1 MLIEPGHEELSVVR
15 QCELLELARSSYYY
29 EPVGESAENLHYLRL
44 IDEQYLRTPF
54 YGSRRMRVCLQDQG
68 YAINRKR
75 VQRLMRRMGLEGLAP
90 GPRTSKPA
98 PEHKIYPYLLRELK
112 VTRADQVWA
121 TDITYIPMSAGFM
134 YLVAIIDWYS
144 RYVLAWELSNTLDT
158 GFCLEALETALNGRR
173 PEIFNSDQGVQFT
186 STAFTRRLEKA
197 EVRISMDGRGRVFDN
212 IFVER
217 FWRTLKYEDIYLK
230 DYQSVVEL
238 LRGLTEY
245 FEFYNH
251 ERPHQALDYRTPA
264 AVYQGVSVCERAPR
278 LSLFPSISVLK
289 MGTTLPFWVEPD
301 FATQSA
307 SGAGRQATRPL

>member
-1 MLIEPGHEELSVVR
+1 MAR
-15 QCELLELARSSYYY
+15 QCELLDLARSSYYY

-54 YGSRRMRVCLQDQG
+54 YGSRRMTVCLQDQG

-197 EVRISMDGRGRVFDN
+197 QVRISMDGRGRVFDN

-238 LRGLTEY
+238 LQGLANY
-245 FEFYNH
+245 FEFFNH
-251 ERPHQALDYRTPA
+251 ERPHQGLGYRTPA
-264 AVYQGVSVCERAPR
+264 AVYQGTPVIQGAPR
-278 LSLFPSISVLK
+278 LS
-289 MGTTLPFWVEPD
+289 
-301 FATQSA
+301 
-307 SGAGRQATRPL
+307 